1 MTGGSLAMSAE
12 AHASGRRDPR
22 RCTRC
27 LVCPGSSVH
36 PGPLPPAMRRRME
49 QAGVARRGSLT
60 CGAGPIGGGPRGR
73 AAGSPAAHSLPCSPR
88 AVTSAS
94 VRPGPPAAGQSPVPG
109 RPPLPH
115 APLRSSTLSAWTQ
128 ACCGQRPTLLD
139 YHGHCHVSPH
149 HLLLFLD
156 D

>member
-49 QAGVARRGSLT
+49 QAGVARRFLNVCGSL
-60 CGAGPIGGGPRGR
+60 ALSVEAR
-73 AAGSPAAHSLPCSPR
+73 AAGRRDPR
-88 AVTSAS
+88 PRTRCL
-94 VRPGPPAAGQSPVPG
+94 VRPGPLRPRPSARVPAAGQSPVPG
-109 RPPLPH
+109 RPPPPH
-115 APLRSSTLSAWTQ
+115 APLRSSTSSAWTQ
-128 ACCGQRPTLLD
+128 ACCGQRPTLQD

-149 HLLLFLD
+149 HLLLILD